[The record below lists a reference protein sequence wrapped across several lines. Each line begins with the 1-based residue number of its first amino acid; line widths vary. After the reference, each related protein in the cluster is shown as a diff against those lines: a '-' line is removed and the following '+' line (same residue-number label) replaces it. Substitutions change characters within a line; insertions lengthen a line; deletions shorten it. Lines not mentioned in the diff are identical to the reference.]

1 MDTPKGPGSENL
13 IVACTTMLSYRRF
26 STCRD
31 FATRIPR
38 PDPNTSLSLDK
49 IIAIADILS
58 AADNRLPNNLPD
70 HYSILLLR
78 REDAAR
84 DRDLLTRQ
92 FKKLALLLDP
102 TAAIKFP
109 FSDEALTRVRE
120 AWHVLSDPKSRDLYH
135 SQIGYQPPN
144 PTFWTACPYC
154 WNLFEYESKYE
165 DCPLLCQSCGKAFH
179 GVPVTAPVMDDDQMK
194 EYYWCQAS
202 VPLRYRDKE
211 ENNDYMFLKTTHF
224 DETNFVYISDD
235 DDDDDV
241 VGGSEG
247 FGKNVGKEVWG
258 EVRNQGF
265 QFQGN
270 AANSQVE
277 LEGNSGSGKKKMR
290 MKTVARRGAENMMR
304 SRQRGFRADNDLDLD
319 EGEGDLEF
327 TEADG
332 DVFIGVRFDE

>member
-26 STCRD
+26 STCRE

-38 PDPNTSLSLDK
+38 LDLITSVSLDK

-58 AADNRLPNNLPD
+58 AVDRRLPNNLPD
-70 HYSILLLR
+70 HYSILQLR
-78 REDAAR
+78 RDDAAR

-102 TAAIKFP
+102 TAANKFP
-109 FSDEALTRVRE
+109 FSDEALTCVRE
-120 AWHVLSDPKSRDLYH
+120 SWHVLSDPKSRDLYH
-135 SQIGYQPPN
+135 TQIGYRPPSA
-144 PTFWTACPYC
+144 TFWTACPYC
-154 WNLFEYESKYE
+154 WNLFEYEGKYE

-179 GVPVTAPVMDDDQMK
+179 GVPVTAPVKDDDQKK

-202 VPLRYRDKE
+202 VPLRYIDKE
-211 ENNDYMFLKTTHF
+211 DSNYMYMGVKATHF

-235 DDDDDV
+235 DGDDV

-258 EVRNQGF
+258 DVRNQGF

-270 AANSQVE
+270 APNSQVE
-277 LEGNSGSGKKKMR
+277 LEGTSGKRKMR
-290 MKTVARRGAENMMR
+290 MKTVARRGADNMAR
-304 SRQRGFRADNDLDLD
+304 NRHRGFRADNDLDLD

-327 TEADG
+327 TEGDG
-332 DVFIGVRFDE
+332 DVFIGVRFNE

>member
-1 MDTPKGPGSENL
+1 MDTPNGPGSENL

-38 PDPNTSLSLDK
+38 PDPTTSLSLDK

-58 AADNRLPNNLPD
+58 AVDRRLPNNLPD
-70 HYSILLLR
+70 HYSILQLR
-78 REDAAR
+78 RDDAAR

-92 FKKLALLLDP
+92 FKNLALLLDP
-102 TAAIKFP
+102 TAANKFP
-109 FSDEALTRVRE
+109 FSDEALTCVRE

-165 DCPLLCQSCGKAFH
+165 DYPLLCQSCEKAFH
-179 GVPVTAPVMDDDQMK
+179 GVPVTAPVKDDDQKK

-211 ENNDYMFLKTTHF
+211 ENNNYMFLKSTHF

-235 DDDDDV
+235 DDV
-241 VGGSEG
+241 VGGNEG

-258 EVRNQGF
+258 DVRNQGF

-277 LEGNSGSGKKKMR
+277 LEGNSGKKKMR
-290 MKTVARRGAENMMR
+290 MKTVARRGAENMGR
-304 SRQRGFRADNDLDLD
+304 GRQRGFRVDNDLDMD
-319 EGEGDLEF
+319 AGEDDLEF
-327 TEADG
+327 TEGDG